1 MRYTLVLVTAVFAV
15 VLLAGIGGQA
25 AQKSPVAAQP
35 GVSAPDTVIFE
46 DVWVYFADKPEEQM
60 LKARVDFD
68 KKDFAAAAK
77 DVGTASAYVKVESG
91 RASGA
96 AQEAIRVADDQL
108 DALAAQIGTG
118 VVPSGTFLDQVFGRV
133 HYTLANAHYLRAKRE
148 WSHQNFG
155 QTAPELEEA
164 VTHYQHAKRW
174 LGEQIVA
181 ETASTLET
189 VHGLAGKLGLDQP
202 VAKADMERELARL
215 KIVLDNLGKEFQP
228 VTK

>member
-1 MRYTLVLVTAVFAV
+1 MRYTLVVVTAVFAI

-25 AQKSPVAAQP
+25 AQKSPVAAPP

-68 KKDFAAAAK
+68 KKDFAAAAR

-96 AQEAIRVADDQL
+96 AKEAIRVADDQL
-108 DALAAQIGTG
+108 DALVAQIGTG

-148 WSHQNFG
+148 FSQNAP
-155 QTAPELEEA
+155 QTAPDLEEA

-181 ETASTLET
+181 ETASTLEA

-202 VAKADMERELARL
+202 VAKVDMDRELASL
-215 KIVLDNLGKEFQP
+215 KLVLDNLGKEFQP
-228 VTK
+228 VKK